1 MYYGDVPEGRLE
13 LRTERIES
21 IPVINHFIERLG
33 LDSILSAH
41 IPEGRSRI
49 SHSTT
54 LAILLRNLTM
64 QRIPVYGIQEWTSL
78 FRHDLLGI
86 ESGMVEC
93 LNDDRVGRALDA
105 LFDSDRG
112 SMLTQIVVRAVKEF
126 HISMDEFHNDSTTIT
141 LTGDYGDADGSMKRG
156 KQSLKIT
163 YGHNKDHRP
172 DLKQI
177 LWILTVASDGAVP
190 VHYKA
195 TDGNVADDT
204 THIETWE
211 AIRSIAGKADFL
223 YVADSK
229 LCTSENMNHINGNRG
244 RFLTVMPQTRREDGW
259 FREYL
264 NHNDIEWKEVRRSEN
279 GAKDRWKSF
288 EPPVRSAENYRIVWI
303 WSSQKQ
309 KNDSEARQSSM
320 ERGIE
325 SMDDLKKRLQSP
337 KCRIKT
343 REGVIA
349 AARKA
354 IGDAGRWIDFELKE
368 DEIQRY
374 KQTTRGR
381 PSKEKEYRKETRIRF
396 RVEWKLREQNIA
408 FDGKCD
414 GIFPLI
420 TNTDLSASELLDKY
434 KIQPRLEKRHQQLK
448 SVYEIT
454 PVSLKSVTRIE
465 GLLFLYFIV
474 LLMEALMEREVRLG
488 MKREKIASLP
498 IYPEGRAC
506 ESPTSS
512 RMLELFD
519 DIEVH
524 HLLSDGEFVRTFF
537 TGLNEKQ
544 KLVLRLLNVPE
555 EKYTF

>member
-1 MYYGDVPEGRLE
+1 MPEGKLE
-13 LRTERIES
+13 LTTERIES
-21 IPVINHFIERLG
+21 MPVINHFMERLG
-33 LDSILSAH
+33 LDMILSTH
-41 IPEGRSRI
+41 MPEGRSRI

-64 QRIPVYGIQEWTSL
+64 QRIPVYGIQEWASMY
-78 FRHDLLGI
+78 RHDLFGI
-86 ESGMVEC
+86 ESGVSEC

-112 SMLTQIVVRAVKEF
+112 SMLTQIVVGAVKEF

-141 LTGDYGDADGSMKRG
+141 LSGDYEDADGSMKRG
-156 KQSLKIT
+156 KESLKIT
-163 YGHNKDHRP
+163 YGHNKDHRH

-195 TDGNVADDT
+195 TDGNVTDNT

-211 AIRSIAGKADFL
+211 AIKSIAGKADFL
-223 YVADSK
+223 YVVDSK
-229 LCTSENMNHINGNRG
+229 LCTTENMSHIDRNKG
-244 RFLTVMPQTRREDGW
+244 RFLTVMPQNRREDGW
-259 FREYL
+259 FRKYV
-264 NHNDIEWKEVRRSEN
+264 NSHDIEWKGVRRSKN
-279 GAKDRWKSF
+279 GADGRWKSF
-288 EPPVRSAENYRIVWI
+288 ESPMRSAENYRIVWI

-309 KNDSEARQSSM
+309 KNDSDARQSSI
-320 ERGIE
+320 EKGIE
-325 SMDDLKKRLQSP
+325 SMDELKKRLQSP

-343 REGVIA
+343 REGAIA

-368 DEIQRY
+368 DEIKRY

-381 PSKEKEYRKETRIRF
+381 PSRDKEYRRVTRITF
-396 RVEWKLREQNIA
+396 SVEWKLRDQNIA
-408 FDGKCD
+408 FDEKCD

-420 TNTDLSASELLDKY
+420 TNTDLSASDLLNKY
-434 KIQPRLEKRHQQLK
+434 KIQSRLEKRHQQLK

-474 LLMEALMEREVRLG
+474 LLMEALMEREVRRG

-519 DIEVH
+519 NIEVH
-524 HLLSDGEFVRTFF
+524 HLLNNGEFVRTFF

-544 KLVLRLLNVPE
+544 KLVLRLLNVSE